1 MRFMEDLQVNVNSPN
16 APLQLLLFIDDRF
29 KTKEDLRRI
38 RATLEQ
44 LSGGEGY
51 SLQEVNVAQEPH
63 LTEYYRVIA
72 TPTLIR
78 TAPAP
83 RQVLAGADL
92 ALQIEHWWP
101 SWQEVVNDQLS
112 WRENLGS
119 NYDSDEYNQKSDF
132 AIIQSLRLSD
142 EIFQLQQENANL
154 KSQILF
160 KDRIITILAHDLRNP
175 LTAASLAIDTINLH
189 LQDSGR
195 DYNQSLMTQLL
206 VQARRQLNLIEH
218 MTTDLLESG
227 RSSSTRLIIVPN
239 KVDIG
244 TLCRDSLT
252 KLEEHWK
259 AKSQTVQTDLPSDI
273 PLVYI
278 DQERICQVLLN
289 LLGNAI
295 KYTPTGGKIH
305 LSVLHRTTQKV
316 QVSICDDGPGIPDA
330 QREEIFQ
337 DAFRLD
343 RDVDEEGYGIGL
355 SLCRKIVEAHYGKI
369 WVDSVLD
376 QGSCF
381 HFTLPTYPYPYAER
395 R

>member
-1 MRFMEDLQVNVNSPN
+1 MEDLQVNVNSPN